1 MSRFAVG
8 IDLGTTNCALAWTDT
23 ATEPEADTFAVENL
37 PIPQLVELGVVE
49 DRTLLPSFLYLPT
62 EGELPAGSL
71 QLPWDPRRDYA
82 VGELARQLG
91 SRVPTRLVS
100 SAKSWLV
107 HVGVDRRAP
116 ILPWQAPEGV
126 RRVSPVEASSRYL
139 QHLIEAWQFR
149 QRERFGEEPLIA
161 QDVVLTVPASFDAS
175 ARDLTVEAA
184 RAVGLEQLTLL
195 EEPQAAFY
203 AWIHTHPDWR
213 KQVRVG
219 DCILVCDV
227 GGGTTDFTLI
237 AVGEESGN
245 LVLDRLAVGD
255 HILLGGDNMDLA
267 LAHYLQQKFARQ
279 GVRLDFG
286 QFRQLAY
293 ACRQAKEKLFS
304 DSQLSAVPVTILG
317 RGSRVIGGTLTAEL
331 TQEEL
336 RQVLLEGFFP
346 HVDFDAEVKRSAA
359 IGFQELGLPYAS
371 DAAITRHLASFLRR
385 HQSAMSE
392 RQEGRDSAAFPT
404 AVLFNGG
411 VFKAQPL
418 VDRLVLVLNSWA
430 QQLGAKPVRVLTGT
444 DLDLAVAR
452 GAACYGMVRRGRGIR
467 IRGGTA
473 RAYYIGVAVNLPAV
487 PGMPPPVKAV
497 CVAPF
502 GMEEGTEADVPGQEF
517 GLVVGVPARFRFFG
531 SSVRRKD
538 PIGTVLDE
546 WDEQELQEL
555 DPLEVTLQAPGLEG
569 KVVPVRLHSHVTPIG
584 TLELWCLGRE
594 PKQRW
599 KLEFQVRETS
609 GAEP

>member
-1 MSRFAVG
+1 V
-8 IDLGTTNCALAWTDT
+8 
-23 ATEPEADTFAVENL
+23 
-37 PIPQLVELGVVE
+37 Q
-49 DRTLLPSFLYLPT
+49 
-62 EGELPAGSL
+62 
-71 QLPWDPRRDYA
+71 
-82 VGELARQLG
+82 
-91 SRVPTRLVS
+91 
-100 SAKSWLV
+100 
-107 HVGVDRRAP
+107 
-116 ILPWQAPEGV
+116 
-126 RRVSPVEASSRYL
+126 
-139 QHLIEAWQFR
+139 
-149 QRERFGEEPLIA
+149 
-161 QDVVLTVPASFDAS
+161 
-175 ARDLTVEAA
+175 
-184 RAVGLEQLTLL
+184 
-195 EEPQAAFY
+195 
-203 AWIHTHPDWR
+203 
-213 KQVRVG
+213 
-219 DCILVCDV
+219 
-227 GGGTTDFTLI
+227 
-237 AVGEESGN
+237 
-245 LVLDRLAVGD
+245 
-255 HILLGGDNMDLA
+255 
-267 LAHYLQQKFARQ
+267 
-279 GVRLDFG
+279 
-286 QFRQLAY
+286 
-293 ACRQAKEKLFS
+293 
-304 DSQLSAVPVTILG
+304 
-317 RGSRVIGGTLTAEL
+317 
-331 TQEEL
+331 
-336 RQVLLEGFFP
+336 
-346 HVDFDAEVKRSAA
+346 
-359 IGFQELGLPYAS
+359 
-371 DAAITRHLASFLRR
+371 
-385 HQSAMSE
+385 
-392 RQEGRDSAAFPT
+392 
-404 AVLFNGG
+404 
-411 VFKAQPL
+411 
-418 VDRLVLVLNSWA
+418 VLNSWA